1 MITAAAFWPPYSF
14 ECFMKTRMLVSAA
27 AGLLSLL
34 LSFTAAQAITVT
46 APSSVAE
53 GELVV
58 LSFAA
63 EDGESFQSYILNI
76 TYNST
81 LFGTSFSFL
90 GEDTAGLRCCTQY
103 RYIYGNSGNVATRG
117 ISLAEAQTG
126 AKSLLGVAFA
136 TVTGESG
143 LGVFEIEAIITD
155 AYGVVTTQYLTV
167 VTRII
172 PAVPLPAGI
181 VAIGSGLLLLAGAT
195 RGSAA
200 RRRAGRA

>member
-1 MITAAAFWPPYSF
+1 
-14 ECFMKTRMLVSAA
+14 MKTRMLVSAA

-155 AYGVVTTQYLTV
+155 AHGVVTTQYLTV